1 MASEHSFDV
10 VSKIDLQEVDNAVQQ
25 AAKEIG
31 QRYDFR
37 GSSAGIRRE
46 AHALVLQAEDEYR
59 LKAVVDILAGRLAS
73 RKVPLKGLTF
83 DKPQAASGG
92 SVRQEVQLQQG
103 IPLEHA
109 KEIVKVLKS
118 AKLKVQVA
126 IQGDQVRVRGKNRDD
141 LQAAIRI
148 LKDRDL
154 PIDMQFTNYR

>member
-154 PIDMQFTNYR
+154 PIDMQYTNYR